1 MIRDLTMNLYTII
14 RCTHN
19 YYARELRKLN
29 ITMGQFP
36 FIMGVVENE
45 GISQEKLSQTIMIS
59 KSTTAAIIRQLL
71 DAGLITRA
79 VDPNDRR
86 NFRLFATEKA
96 LDLVPKIQ
104 DVINKCHSEILKDLS
119 PIEAAV
125 FLELVS
131 KVRNRTES
139 IMGRKPSA

>member
-1 MIRDLTMNLYTII
+1 
-14 RCTHN
+14 
-19 YYARELRKLN
+19 
-29 ITMGQFP
+29 MGQFP

>member
-1 MIRDLTMNLYTII
+1 MIRDLTMNLYTIS

-71 DAGLITRA
+71 DAGLITRT

>member
-1 MIRDLTMNLYTII
+1 MIRDLTMNLYTIS

-45 GISQEKLSQTIMIS
+45 GISQEKLSQTILIS

-104 DVINKCHSEILKDLS
+104 DVINKCHSEILY
-119 PIEAAV
+119 
-125 FLELVS
+125 
-131 KVRNRTES
+131 R
-139 IMGRKPSA
+139 